1 MTESVAPSDHC
12 ILCSD
17 RRDHIGGFEDFK
29 PTYVVST
36 VTTQNTVVT
45 RRPLG
50 GHYKTPSVLSCC
62 RALQHMV
69 IFCVLFVQWFCMFL
83 ASASDRRR
91 NLFFPHDHNAPPPFN
106 AMLGLLW
113 LFIFLS
119 SSPAGLQHC
128 IFWGREG
135 S

>member
-1 MTESVAPSDHC
+1 MTGSVARSDRC

-17 RRDHIGGFEDFK
+17 RRDHIGGFEVFK

-50 GHYKTPSVLSCC
+50 GHYKTPRVLSCR

-69 IFCVLFVQWFCMFL
+69 TFLCFCQMVFACFWPALQTVGGIYSSHMIIM
-83 ASASDRRR
+83 
-91 NLFFPHDHNAPPPFN
+91 PPSPSN
-106 AMLGLLW
+106 AMLGLFW

-128 IFWGREG
+128 IFWGRG